1 MPNYQII
8 SALVFL
14 WLLQGCGNNSG
25 TDLQTL
31 PNTQSPASQGYAG
44 PPPATE
50 DVQRFKLYV
59 WDNLSANNRC
69 GDCHGLA
76 GQSPTFV
83 QQDDIN
89 LAYQQANLIV
99 NLTSPADSEMV
110 AKVAGGHNC
119 WLDSDI
125 ACADT
130 LTRYIEAWSK
140 EAVSNTKSVEL
151 KAPELRDPGQT
162 KTYPEASDGFATNI
176 HPLLTEHCAAC
187 HTQDGLFP
195 QSPYFASA
203 DADVAYAEVKTKIDL
218 DSPAQSR
225 LVVRLRD
232 EFHNCWSDCTTNAAE
247 MLTAIQGFSEEIIP
261 TGIDPALLTSKALG
275 LTDGVLANSGG
286 RYEENIIALFE
297 FKTGTGTTAYDTSG
311 IEPALNLTISG
322 DVEWVGGWG
331 LKINNGKAQ
340 ATTIASRKLQELILA
355 TGEYSLE
362 GWFAPANVTQE
373 GPAVIASYSAGV
385 NARNFTLGQTL
396 YTYDF
401 RQRMSTTNAN
411 GEAALTTSDD
421 DEDAQATL
429 QHVVIT
435 YQPAAGRK
443 IYVNGLDTG
452 DVDPVLP
459 GLLNDWDNTYAFV
472 VGNEVSNN
480 RQWQG
485 TLRLLAIHNRA
496 LTQDQIISNYD
507 AGVGEKFYLLF
518 SNEHLSGIPQ
528 GYVVFEVSQFDS
540 YSYLFGK
547 PFFVSLDAEAGTGSS
562 GGNVS
567 LEGMRIGINGHL
579 AVAGQAYT
587 NIRTE
592 LSAASYTEPG
602 GQQLSSLGTI
612 IAVEKGSEHD
622 EFFLTFDRIGEYT
635 NVTLDATLPAAP
647 VNTSD
652 QPKADIGI
660 RHFEEIMASMA
671 AITGVEKSHPRIS
684 QTFSTIKQQLPSDSA
699 LSSFVS
705 AHQMAVTQL
714 AIEFCNT
721 LVDDATLR
729 TNFFGSFNFT
739 APPAQ
744 AFTTQNRQTITD
756 ALYNKISGT
765 NLSTQPSR
773 DAISVEIDALI
784 SRLSTCGNN
793 CASDRTATIVKASCA
808 AVLGSAVVLVK

>member
-1 MPNYQII
+1 MPINQLI
-8 SALVFL
+8 SAILLLV
-14 WLLQGCGNNSG
+14 LLQGCGNNSG

-31 PNTQSPASQGYAG
+31 PNTQSPNSQGYAG

-69 GDCHGLA
+69 GNCHGLA
-76 GQSPTFV
+76 GQPPTFV

-99 NLTSPADSEMV
+99 NLASPAESVMV
-110 AKVAGGHNC
+110 AKVASGHNC
-119 WLDSDI
+119 WLDSDV

-130 LTRYIEAWSK
+130 LTRYIETWSK
-140 EAVSNTKSVEL
+140 EAVSNTKTVEL
-151 KAPELRDPGQT
+151 KAPELSDPGQT
-162 KTYPEASDGFATNI
+162 KVYPEASDSFATNI

-232 EFHNCWSDCTTNAAE
+232 EFHNCWSDCAANAAE
-247 MLTAIQGFSEEIIP
+247 MLAAIQGFSDEIIP
-261 TGIDPALLTSKALG
+261 TGIDPDLLTSKALG
-275 LTDGVLANSGG
+275 LTDGLLANSGG

-340 ATTIASRKLQELILA
+340 ASTISSRKLHELILA
-355 TGEYSLE
+355 TGEYTIE

-396 YTYDF
+396 YTYDV
-401 RQRMSTTNAN
+401 RQRMTTTNAN
-411 GEAALTTSDD
+411 GEAALTTRDD

-429 QHVVIT
+429 QHVVVT
-435 YQPAAGRK
+435 YQPSAGRK
-443 IYVNGLDTG
+443 VYVNGLDTG

-472 VGNEVSNN
+472 LGNEVSNN

-485 TLRLLAIHNRA
+485 TMRLLAIHNRA

-518 SNEHLSGIPQ
+518 GNEHLSGIPQ

-547 PFFVSLDAEAGTGSS
+547 PFFVSLDESASGPNAGTI
-562 GGNVS
+562 S

-592 LSAASYTEPG
+592 LSADAYTAAG
-602 GQQLSSLGTI
+602 GQQLSSLGTV
-612 IAVEKGSEHD
+612 IAVEKGSDAD
-622 EFFLTFDRIGEYT
+622 EFFLTFDRIGDHT
-635 NVTLDATLPAAP
+635 NVTLDTVLPTTPA
-647 VNTSD
+647 NNND
-652 QPKADIGI
+652 QPKPDIGI
-660 RHFEEIMASMA
+660 RNFEEIMASMS
-671 AITGVEKSHPRIS
+671 AITGVEKNHPRI
-684 QTFSTIKQQLPSDSA
+684 TLTYSTVKQQLPSEST

-705 AHQMAVTQL
+705 AHQMGITQL

-721 LVDDATLR
+721 LVDDTTLR
-729 TNFFGSFNFT
+729 ANFFGNFDFT
-739 APPAQ
+739 APPAS
-744 AFTTQNRQTITD
+744 AFSTTNRNTITN
-756 ALYNKISGT
+756 ALYDHISGSS
-765 NLSTQPSR
+765 LSTQPSR
-773 DAISVEIDALI
+773 EAMSTEIDALI
-784 SRLSTCGNN
+784 TRLSVCGNN
-793 CASDRTATIVKASCA
+793 CATNRTATIVKASCA
-808 AVLGSAVVLVK
+808 AVLGSAVLLVK